1 MIKVAKTFLDE
12 GKKLSFAVADKGK
25 FRGVLEEFGLSSDS
39 DAPLVTIRT
48 TKGEK
53 YAMTEKFS

>member
-1 MIKVAKTFLDE
+1 MAKTFLDE
-12 GKKLSFAVADKGK
+12 GKKLSFAVADKAK
-25 FRGVLEEFGLSSDS
+25 FVGVLDEFGLNAES

-48 TKGEK
+48 AKGEK